1 MSRRGRDLL
10 IWRTIKKFYKTKY
23 INNHYLEQIR
33 QENQLEAY
41 WCRPKGDNQNLFAKP
56 EQRLMARFIKS
67 YLNTSWHK
75 IESDNS
81 KRVEQEQWFEKPDI
95 IGFIKAL
102 DENKN
107 KLNKFAKN
115 ACSILLETNV
125 LKNYTFDGEQSL
137 NLDALQKAVNQ
148 RYVSCS
154 QENSRLVSE
163 FEEKFY
169 PITEEPYQ
177 MILKMQK
184 ILPGYGIAL
193 TCDFLKESHLCNIA
207 KPDVHLCH
215 VFSMIDRIPYDMDL
229 VLVKRV
235 SEFANHVG
243 LEPKADD
250 FCNSGP
256 YFIDKIIWMLCST
269 HKLDK
274 DKIVIESF
282 KKELLDTI
290 AAVP

>member
-1 MSRRGRDLL
+1 MSRRERDLL
-10 IWRTIKKFYKTKY
+10 IWRTIKKFYKTECIK
-23 INNHYLEQIR
+23 NHYLEQIR
-33 QENQLEAY
+33 QQNQLEAY
-41 WCRPKGDNQNLFAKP
+41 WCRPEGDNQNLFNKP

-81 KRVEQEQWFEKPDI
+81 KRVELEKWFDKPDI
-95 IGFIKAL
+95 ISFIKTL

-107 KLNKFAKN
+107 KLNIFSKN
-115 ACSILLETNV
+115 ACSILKTIQLTDYDFKE
-125 LKNYTFDGEQSL
+125 EQIE
-137 NLDALQKAVNQ
+137 NLSALCEAVNQ
-148 RYVSCS
+148 RYVSCAK
-154 QENSRLVSE
+154 ENSRLVSE
-163 FEEKFY
+163 FEEEFY
-169 PITEEPYQ
+169 QIMEEPYR

-243 LEPKADD
+243 LEPQADD

-282 KKELLDTI
+282 KKKLLDTI

>member
-1 MSRRGRDLL
+1 MSKRERDLL
-10 IWRTIKKFYKTKY
+10 IWRTIEKFYKSKC
-23 INNHYLEQIR
+23 INNHHLEQIR

-41 WCRPKGDNQNLFAKP
+41 WCRDNKENQMLYANPK
-56 EQRLMARFIKS
+56 QRLMARFIKS

-81 KRVEQEQWFEKPDI
+81 NRVEQENWFNKPEI
-95 IGFIKAL
+95 IDFINTL
-102 DENKN
+102 DEKEN
-107 KLNKFAKN
+107 KLNRFAKN
-115 ACSILLETNV
+115 ACSILPGTND
-125 LKNYTFDGEQSL
+125 LKDYTFNQEQTD
-137 NLDALQKAVNQ
+137 NLKALRDAVNQ
-148 RYVSCS
+148 RYAFTVT
-154 QENSRLVSE
+154 QNKRLVSE

-229 VLVKRV
+229 ILVKRI

-256 YFIDKIIWMLCST
+256 YYIDKVIWMLCCT
-269 HKLDK
+269 HKLNK
-274 DKIVIESF
+274 DKIIIESF

>member
-1 MSRRGRDLL
+1 MSRRERDLL
-10 IWRTIKKFYKTKY
+10 IWRTIKKFYKTECIK
-23 INNHYLEQIR
+23 NHLLEQIR
-33 QENQLEAY
+33 QQNQLEAY
-41 WCRPKGDNQNLFAKP
+41 WCRPEGDKQNLFDKP
-56 EQRLMARFIKS
+56 KQRLMARFIKS

-81 KRVEQEQWFEKPDI
+81 KRVELEKWFDKPDI
-95 IGFIKAL
+95 IDFINTL
-102 DENKN
+102 DGNKN
-107 KLNKFAKN
+107 KLNIFSKN
-115 ACSILLETNV
+115 ACSVLLETND
-125 LKNYTFDGEQSL
+125 LKDYTFDKEQSN
-137 NLDALQKAVNQ
+137 NLKALQKAVNQ

-154 QENSRLVSE
+154 KENSRLVSE
-163 FEEKFY
+163 FEERFY

-215 VFSMIDRIPYDMDL
+215 VFSMIDRTPYDMNL
-229 VLVKRV
+229 ILVKRV

-243 LEPKADD
+243 LEPQADD

-256 YFIDKIIWMLCST
+256 YFIDKIIWMLCCT

-282 KKELLDTI
+282 KNKLLDTI